1 MRTSYPE
8 RLPRFWWF
16 IPVLSLLISS
26 CSPLRL
32 VSNLSDDDSSFTVN
46 HQSYGDN
53 ERHQLDIYM
62 PEQIEEG
69 SPVVV
74 FFYGGSWKR
83 GERDKYGFVG
93 HSLSSKG
100 YVTVIPDYRLYPEV
114 TFPAFVEDA
123 ALAISWLRANIDQA
137 ENGVVVM
144 GHSAG
149 AHIAALLALDKEY
162 LEDVGQ
168 PQSII
173 RGMIGLAGPY
183 GFDPRKYRSTRPIF
197 SGVEPVDK
205 AKPLSFACS
214 AVSPLLLLHGVGDSV
229 VVAKNSREL
238 SRRIDSCGGNVEY
251 IELAE
256 ANHMS
261 IVLGLSNTFLRNKAI
276 LSPIDIFLKS
286 ISRQQTEPREP
297 SNTGLEFPKV
307 TTEVNS
313 G

>member
-1 MRTSYPE
+1 MMHTFYQE
-8 RLPRFWWF
+8 TLPRFRWF
-16 IPVLSLLISS
+16 IAVLLLLISA

-32 VSNLSDDDSSFTVN
+32 LNTISDEDTVTVS
-46 HQSYGDN
+46 HQSYGSN
-53 ERHQLDIYM
+53 ERQQLDIYK
-62 PEQIEEG
+62 PEHIEEG
-69 SPVVV
+69 SPVIV

-83 GERDKYGFVG
+83 GEKEKYEFIG
-93 HSLSSKG
+93 HSLGIKG

-123 ALAISWLRANIDQA
+123 ALAISWLRENIDQA

-183 GFDPRKYRSTRPIF
+183 GFDPSEYRSTRPIF
-197 SGVEPVDK
+197 SDVNPVDK
-205 AKPLSFACS
+205 VKPVNFACS
-214 AVSPLLLLHGVGDSV
+214 AVSPLLLFHGSDDSV
-229 VVAKNSREL
+229 VDARNSQDL
-238 SRRIDSCGGNVEY
+238 SQRIDSCGGNVEY

-256 ANHMS
+256 AGHVS
-261 IVLGLSNTFLRNKAI
+261 IVLGLSSTFLGNNEI
-276 LSPIDIFLKS
+276 LSPIDAFLKA
-286 ISRQQTEPREP
+286 ISHQQAE
-297 SNTGLEFPKV
+297 KV
-307 TTEVNS
+307 EGVRS
-313 G
+313 

>member
-1 MRTSYPE
+1 MRTFYPE
-8 RLPRFWWF
+8 KLPRFWWF
-16 IPVLSLLISS
+16 IPVLSLLISG
-26 CSPLRL
+26 CSPLHL
-32 VSNLSDDDSSFTVN
+32 VSSLSDDDSSVTVS
-46 HQSYGDN
+46 HQNYGTN
-53 ERHQLDIYM
+53 ERHQLDIYI
-62 PEQIEEG
+62 PGHIEEN

-83 GERDKYGFVG
+83 GQKEKNGFVG
-93 HSLSSKG
+93 HRLSRKG

-205 AKPLSFACS
+205 AKPVSFACS
-214 AVSPLLLLHGVGDSV
+214 AVSPLLLLHGLDDSV

-256 ANHMS
+256 DGHMS
-261 IVLGLSNTFLRNKAI
+261 IVLGLSNTFLENKAI
-276 LSPIDIFLKS
+276 LSPIDIFLKT
-286 ISRQQTEPREP
+286 ISRQQAELRGS
-297 SNTGLEFPKV
+297 SNTRSELPTV
-307 TTEVNS
+307 NTEVKS